1 MTRGRNLIP
10 YGPLYLLREKGQ
22 YTSFTLGTDPEFVF
36 TLFACVGLNA
46 AKIHRAI
53 NRRVSVQ
60 MSSPHFKN
68 PVDGEPEWISLSNQ
82 LMKEYHMTKAA
93 KYREVVILLEL
104 GFLEEY
110 DRESY
115 NQSRIVRINP
125 NVWSFRNI
133 CSEPQTQERVHRA
146 ALIMRK
152 RKRPIKEV
160 EGDVEYT
167 KKFNSETD
175 DYEVVQTKCLK
186 TGRSWKHK

>member
-22 YTSFTLGTDPEFVF
+22 YPSFTLGPDPEFVF

-110 DRESY
+110 LLYPFLFIFGRK
-115 NQSRIVRINP
+115 NHII
-125 NVWSFRNI
+125 SFDGFNKFK
-133 CSEPQTQERVHRA
+133 SDE
-146 ALIMRK
+146 
-152 RKRPIKEV
+152 
-160 EGDVEYT
+160 
-167 KKFNSETD
+167 KKF
-175 DYEVVQTKCLK
+175 
-186 TGRSWKHK
+186 

>member
-1 MTRGRNLIP
+1 
-10 YGPLYLLREKGQ
+10 
-22 YTSFTLGTDPEFVF
+22 
-36 TLFACVGLNA
+36 
-46 AKIHRAI
+46 
-53 NRRVSVQ
+53 
-60 MSSPHFKN
+60 
-68 PVDGEPEWISLSNQ
+68 
-82 LMKEYHMTKAA
+82 MKEYHMTKAA